1 MKKRYKILILVI
13 FILSIIWCAFNIN
26 TYMHQRNWVTTTAT
40 ITFVGLPD
48 GVVIGTYTDINN
60 HTHSDVT
67 LYIDPFYKGYNA
79 NVDRLV
85 GKKIDIIYNPLTGEV
100 AKSNT
105 VYYWISLFLFLL
117 LSLSLCLCIKK
128 PFTHLIK
135 RQKK

>member
-1 MKKRYKILILVI
+1 MKRRYKILIFVV
-13 FILSIIWCAFNIN
+13 FILSIIWCTFNIS
-26 TYMHQRNWVTTTAT
+26 TYIHQRNWITTTAT

-48 GVVIGTYTDINN
+48 CVVFGTYTDINN

-67 LYIDPFYKGYNA
+67 LYIEPFYKGDNA

-105 VYYWISLFLFLL
+105 MYY
-117 LSLSLCLCIKK
+117 
-128 PFTHLIK
+128 
-135 RQKK
+135 

>member
-1 MKKRYKILILVI
+1 MKRRYKILILVI

-26 TYMHQRNWVTTTAT
+26 TYMHQQNWVTTTAT

-48 GVVIGTYTDINN
+48 GAVIGTYTDINN
-60 HTHSDVT
+60 HTYSDVT

-85 GKKIDIIYNPLTGEV
+85 GKKIEIIYNPLTGEV

-105 VYYWISLFLFLL
+105 MYYWISLFLFLL
-117 LSLSLCLCIKK
+117 SSLSLCLCIKK
-128 PFTHLIK
+128 TFTHLIK
-135 RQKK
+135 RQNK

>member
-1 MKKRYKILILVI
+1 MKRRYKILILVI
-13 FILSIIWCAFNIN
+13 FILSIILCAFNIN

-48 GVVIGTYTDINN
+48 GAVIGTYTDINN
-60 HTHSDVT
+60 HTYSDVT
-67 LYIDPFYKGYNA
+67 LYIDPFYKSYNA

-105 VYYWISLFLFLL
+105 MYYWISLFLFLL
-117 LSLSLCLCIKK
+117 SSLSLCLCIKN